1 MQYLRDAVLDGRH
14 GIALPVPKEDRMP
27 VREWIFAVLLVVA
40 GGFVVT
46 GVSAWSSAAAWVAAG
61 VLLAGWSWL
70 VLGEVDR

>member
-1 MQYLRDAVLDGRH
+1 
-14 GIALPVPKEDRMP
+14 MP